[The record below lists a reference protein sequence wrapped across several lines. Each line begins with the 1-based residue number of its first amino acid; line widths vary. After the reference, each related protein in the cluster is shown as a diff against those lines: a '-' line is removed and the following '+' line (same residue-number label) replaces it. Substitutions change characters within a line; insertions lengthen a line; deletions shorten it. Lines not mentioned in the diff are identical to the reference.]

1 MLSVHAAYENFPNR
15 SMSMVHFVPVII
27 VDFAYSVCVCMYAYV
42 HVHVGLVLAV
52 LSHGGLLL
60 ASSEINPGSLM
71 SFLIATQ
78 TIQRSL
84 TNMSV
89 LFGQLVQGMTAGGR
103 VFEVGMLL

>member
-1 MLSVHAAYENFPNR
+1 MLVYARVHIHA
-15 SMSMVHFVPVII
+15 
-27 VDFAYSVCVCMYAYV
+27 
-42 HVHVGLVLAV
+42 GLVLAV

-60 ASSEINPGSLM
+60 ASNEISPGSLM

-89 LFGQLVQGMTAGGR
+89 LFGQLVRGITAGGR
-103 VFEVGMLL
+103 VFEVSTCVYGPLATVQ

>member
-1 MLSVHAAYENFPNR
+1 MKISQIAVCPWHMY
-15 SMSMVHFVPVII
+15 VPSII
-27 VDFAYSVCVCMYAYV
+27 VDSLCMLLCVCVCVYA
-42 HVHVGLVLAV
+42 HFHIGLVLAV

-60 ASSEINPGSLM
+60 ASSEISPGSLM

-89 LFGQLVQGMTAGGR
+89 LFGQLVRGMTAGGR